1 MTVDDLLA
9 KQEITELLYRY
20 ARGVDRADWDLVR
33 SCYHDDATDDHGVVR
48 GSPEEF
54 IAVVRQALG
63 SMTATM
69 HTIGNVLIEVDGD
82 AAASEA
88 YAVCWHRFPAEDG
101 GRRDMTVGVRYV
113 DRMERREGEWRIA
126 RRTVVWEWSR
136 LDPVAEEFPTG
147 GDFVW
152 GRRDRSD
159 VSYDNFA
166 LHQRTT
172 APSR

>member
-33 SCYHDDATDDHGVVR
+33 SSHHDDALDDHGVVR

-63 SMTATM
+63 PMTATM

-82 AAASEA
+82 VAASEA
-88 YAVCWHRFPAEDG
+88 YAVCSHRFPAEDG
-101 GRRDMTVGVRYV
+101 GVRDMTVGIRYV
-113 DRMERREGEWRIA
+113 DRMERRAGQWRIA

-136 LDPVAEEFPTG
+136 LDPVAEEFPSG
-147 GDFVW
+147 PAFVW
-152 GRRDRSD
+152 GRRDRGD
-159 VSYDNFA
+159 VTYD
-166 LHQRTT
+166 
-172 APSR
+172 